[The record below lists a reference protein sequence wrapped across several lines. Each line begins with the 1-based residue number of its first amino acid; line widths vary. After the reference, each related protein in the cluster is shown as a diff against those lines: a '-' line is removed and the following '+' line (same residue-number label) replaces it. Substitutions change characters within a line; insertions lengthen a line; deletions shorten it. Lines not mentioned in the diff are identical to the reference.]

1 MVAGGTRT
9 PIVRPRFAREAD
21 AYPVLEA
28 ELKARGLRWYH
39 THDSR
44 RSVGGFPDYIIPV
57 GRWLLPAELKRSGG
71 ELTVEQADWLLALLG
86 PWRAPFA
93 VDVEHLDEL
102 LRAIDNMK
110 AGRLDDLGP
119 TGFRSVMVLGDVR
132 RWYVLGSACDGEVVR
147 RAAQAAA
154 GPPAT
159 PRPRRRRDTR
169 RLPAGS

>member
-1 MVAGGTRT
+1 M
-9 PIVRPRFAREAD
+9 RPRFDLERD

-28 ELKARGLRWYH
+28 ELELRGLRFYH

-44 RSVGGFPDYIIPV
+44 RSVGGFPDYVIPV
-57 GRWLLPAELKRSGG
+57 GRWLLPAELKRTGG
-71 ELTVEQADWLLALLG
+71 ELTRDQADWLLALMG

-132 RWYVLGSACDGEVVR
+132 RWYLLGSAADGEVVR
-147 RAAQAAA
+147 RAARSVA
-154 GPPAT
+154 GPTAT
-159 PRPRRRRDTR
+159 PRPRRRRDNPR
-169 RLPAGS
+169 APRGS